1 MTNIVY
7 MSGLRSTES
16 QSSDRMPRL
25 EELSS
30 LSSPG
35 QARARGSKWGK
46 MKEAFRWERS
56 PVAETAGTQAEDTA
70 TCRIKQKFAQLT
82 SSSSSC
88 SLHSEAAYSRG
99 EETELASSLQRSSS
113 VADCLDTRA
122 ATPPALAR
130 RRHSLTNLKGAES
143 GGKKEAGQQSTWIKV
158 KNLLYNRRESL
169 KKRSDKPGA
178 EAEVETASGPVSA
191 TSDYEFLEDVVR
203 VEAGSR
209 RSKPELVLHP
219 HPVLS
224 QSLHSIPS
232 TSQHQDQATL
242 RGQDQVTLYT
252 IIYCTIR
259 TSKYFIF

>member
-1 MTNIVY
+1 MLAMFDDVWTINYVMETINPNIAY

-30 LSSPG
+30 LPSPG

-56 PVAETAGTQAEDTA
+56 PVAETAGTRAEDTA

-178 EAEVETASGPVSA
+178 EAEVEAASGPVSA
-191 TSDYEFLEDVVR
+191 ASDYEFLEDVVR

-209 RSKPELVLHP
+209 RSKVGP
-219 HPVLS
+219 H
-224 QSLHSIPS
+224 
-232 TSQHQDQATL
+232 
-242 RGQDQVTLYT
+242 
-252 IIYCTIR
+252 
-259 TSKYFIF
+259 

>member
-1 MTNIVY
+1 MLAMFDDVWTINYVMETINPNIAY

-30 LSSPG
+30 LPSPG

-56 PVAETAGTQAEDTA
+56 PVAETAGTRAEDTA

-113 VADCLDTRA
+113 VTRQI
-122 ATPPALAR
+122 P
-130 RRHSLTNLKGAES
+130 SL
-143 GGKKEAGQQSTWIKV
+143 
-158 KNLLYNRRESL
+158 
-169 KKRSDKPGA
+169 
-178 EAEVETASGPVSA
+178 
-191 TSDYEFLEDVVR
+191 
-203 VEAGSR
+203 
-209 RSKPELVLHP
+209 
-219 HPVLS
+219 
-224 QSLHSIPS
+224 QSLWKQFALS
-232 TSQHQDQATL
+232 
-242 RGQDQVTLYT
+242 
-252 IIYCTIR
+252 
-259 TSKYFIF
+259 